1 MSLSLLEFEPMSVDD
16 LDWVS
21 SAEQGLHSHPWTRGN
36 FADSLAAG
44 YSCWLS
50 RESGKPVA
58 YGILM
63 LVLDEAHL
71 LNISVS
77 APVQHRGFGEALL
90 GHLFEVARERGAG
103 QMFLEVRPS
112 NAPAIAMYRKHGFE
126 AIGRRKAYYPG
137 LDGREDAIVMRREL
151 R

>member
-1 MSLSLLEFEPMSVDD
+1 MSVSLLGFEPMSVDD

-21 SAEQGLHSHPWTRGN
+21 DAEQCLHSHPWTRGN
-36 FADSLAAG
+36 FADALGAG

-50 RESGKPVA
+50 RESGTPVG

-71 LNISVS
+71 LNISVRAS
-77 APVQHRGFGEALL
+77 AQRRGIGEALL
-90 GHLFEVARERGAG
+90 GHLFDVSRERGAS

-112 NAPAIAMYRKHGFE
+112 NGSAIALYRKHGFE
-126 AIGRRKAYYPG
+126 AIGRRKAYYPSLG
-137 LDGREDAIVMRREL
+137 GREDAIVMRREL